1 MRDESAMS
9 VRGPIA
15 LDGPVASGKSTV
27 GRGVAQRL
35 GWTFIDTG
43 LLYRAVA
50 LLALRSRLDTWDDE
64 SVSRLARGAE
74 MRINDMNVS
83 IDGEDASDLIRSA
96 EVAAAASRVAVL
108 SEVRRV
114 LVAMQRR
121 MADQEDGRVVM
132 VGRDIGTVVLWDAPV
147 KIYLDA
153 SPEARAQRRYQ
164 QQQGQGDASAY
175 EKVLLE
181 LRERDN
187 RDAEREDSPLRPAD
201 DAHRLVTDS
210 LTPEQV
216 IERVLELAEGAP
228 RTPRL
233 Y

>member
-1 MRDESAMS
+1 MRDEGAVSE
-9 VRGPIA
+9 RGPIA

-43 LLYRAVA
+43 LLYRAVG

-64 SVSRLARGAE
+64 SVSRLARGAD
-74 MRINDMNVS
+74 MRINDMTVS
-83 IDGEDASDLIRSA
+83 IDGEDVSEAMRSA
-96 EVAAAASRVAVL
+96 DVAAAASRVAVL

-114 LVAMQRR
+114 LVAMQRQ

-132 VGRDIGTVVLWDAPV
+132 VGRDIGTVVLLDAPV

-153 SPEARAQRRYQ
+153 SPEARAQRRYAEERER
-164 QQQGQGDASAY
+164 GGNSSY
-175 EKVLLE
+175 EEVLVG
-181 LRERDN
+181 LRERDR

-210 LTPEQV
+210 LSREDV
-216 IERVLELAEGAP
+216 VERVLALAGGTRA
-228 RTPRL
+228 
-233 Y
+233 